1 MNDGPLRFVV
11 VGPGFRAGAFLRAA
25 AALPELSCVGVVV
38 RRPRD
43 LGLPTFSSLADCLEQ
58 TRPDLVLT
66 AVPWSVTPQLVTEAV
81 RHGVPV
87 LAETP
92 PAPDVEA
99 MRALWDEVG
108 GSGLVQVAEQYLL
121 LPAHAAR
128 LAVVR
133 SGAIGTPTQVQI
145 SSTQYYHAVSLV
157 RGLLG
162 AGRVPLTV
170 RADRFVAALVHPLG
184 RQGWTGDPEPRP
196 TANVVATL
204 DLGDGRSGVYD
215 FVDGQTR
222 NPLRHRR
229 TLVRGTH
236 GELAEDEVARVT
248 AVDTVTTSRLERRQT
263 GHDLDLHGYDTDT
276 ITFDG
281 EVVYRNPF
289 FGRRWNDDEIAT
301 AALLLRTRDWVRGEG
316 PEPYPLADGCYD
328 HHVGL
333 AIDAAAS
340 SGERV
345 RVEGEPWVDGRTGLL
360 DSSGAGVVESGPAP
374 LAPDEM
380 EELP

>member
-1 MNDGPLRFVV
+1 MSGTLRFAV

-25 AALPELSCVGVVV
+25 EALPELTCVGVVV
-38 RRPRD
+38 RRPREVA
-43 LGLPTFSSLADCLEQ
+43 LPTFGSLEECLDQ

-66 AVPWSVTPQLVTEAV
+66 ATPWSVTPEVVAAAV
-81 RHGVPV
+81 RRGVPV

-92 PAPDVEA
+92 PAPDVAA
-99 MRALWDEVG
+99 MRALWAEVG

-121 LPAHAAR
+121 LPSHAAR

-162 AGRVPLTV
+162 AGRGPAT
-170 RADRFVAALVHPLG
+170 VAAHRFEAPLVHPVD
-184 RQGWTGDPEPRP
+184 RQGWTGDLEPRP
-196 TANVVATL
+196 TAAVVATL
-204 DLGDGRSGVYD
+204 DLGAGRSGVYD

-236 GELAEDEVARVT
+236 GELAEDEVVRVT
-248 AVDTVTTSRLERRQT
+248 ATDTVATSRLERRQT

-289 FGRRWNDDEIAT
+289 FGRRWNDDEIAV
-301 AALLLRTRDWVRGEG
+301 AALLLQARAWVQGDG

-333 AIDAAAS
+333 AIDEAAAS
-340 SGERV
+340 GQRV
-345 RVEGEPWVDGRTGLL
+345 RVEGEPWVDG
-360 DSSGAGVVESGPAP
+360 
-374 LAPDEM
+374 
-380 EELP
+380 